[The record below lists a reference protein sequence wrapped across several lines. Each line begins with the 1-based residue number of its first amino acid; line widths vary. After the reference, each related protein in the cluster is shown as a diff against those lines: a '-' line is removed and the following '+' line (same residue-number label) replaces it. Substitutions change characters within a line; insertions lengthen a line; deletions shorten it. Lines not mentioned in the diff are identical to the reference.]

1 MTRQLNQDKMP
12 KFYKEPK
19 RVTSKAVSSHQP
31 FVDKTGQHSDYTP
44 DELEYEDRQKCDM
57 EDEEEL
63 PF

>member
-1 MTRQLNQDKMP
+1 MP